1 MGGTEPCRE
10 HEMGGHMPD
19 SVYKVIELVGTS
31 SDGWEQAVA
40 SAVALASQSLRD
52 LRVAEVSELDVTI
65 DDGKVSA
72 YRAKVKVSFKYEGG
86 G

>member
-1 MGGTEPCRE
+1 
-10 HEMGGHMPD
+10 MGGHMPD

-31 SDGWEQAVA
+31 TDGWEQAVA
-40 SAVALASQSLRD
+40 SAVALASSSLRD

-65 DDGKVSA
+65 ENGKVSA

-86 G
+86 A